1 MKNLKILS
9 IDKKLSLQRAR
20 NFFLTVIILFVT
32 SLQVLGQAKL
42 GYLSDIQVSLH
53 YTHYEKNSTDNLS
66 GLGLDGRVGFSLLGS
81 LFFKESKFM
90 IGDHIGA
97 GFNLGGAK
105 KPTGTPT
112 SPTTSDPFMV
122 SLNVQL
128 GIKAAYAFNDD
139 FEVGVNYM
147 LGAGDIFLDTDSFT
161 LGLGPAIIPSV
172 RVGPLMGSVG
182 FGKAVVNSNKG
193 NFTMLEGRWLFRESK
208 RRNFIY
214 LFFRY
219 ENYTGKA
226 SDFTQK
232 GQQALAGIGFM

>member
-1 MKNLKILS
+1 MKTLKRLAIDRRLS
-9 IDKKLSLQRAR
+9 IPLTR
-20 NFFLTVIILFVT
+20 NLLLAIILLTIT
-32 SLQVLGQAKL
+32 SLQVAGQAKL

-97 GFNLGGAK
+97 GFNFGAGK

-112 SPTTSDPFMV
+112 SATSNTPYIV

-147 LGAGDIFLDTDSFT
+147 LGAGDIYIDNASNSFT

-193 NFTMLEGRWLFRESK
+193 NFTMLEGRWLFSESK
-208 RRNFIY
+208 RKNFIY
-214 LFFRY
+214 V
-219 ENYTGKA
+219 
-226 SDFTQK
+226 FTLCHSVYFI
-232 GQQALAGIGFM
+232 ANNPLSEID